1 MVILG
6 VVERSGIF
14 DSRRTK
20 ISKNKKGRTMT
31 EKSNN
36 QVTICGEIASNGVLA
51 YEKDG
56 EKFYEVSVKTK
67 QSEQPLPVIISQKL
81 FASVENCKGLKI
93 GIHGELHSYA
103 KRVAG
108 GRLRM
113 ILKVFANEIY
123 DGKDDVN
130 RFSVFGY
137 ICKPP
142 FLQKQENG
150 QVNVSVLLSVERDRN
165 ISDYVFFSVGEEL
178 VEKLETLVVSDVLI
192 ADGFLQAS
200 SYKEQLSAME
210 TCDKRK
216 CELVVTRVEK
226 RDEEL

>member
-1 MVILG
+1 
-6 VVERSGIF
+6 
-14 DSRRTK
+14 
-20 ISKNKKGRTMT
+20 MT

-36 QVTICGEIASNGVLA
+36 QVKICGEIVSDGVLV

-56 EKFYEVSVKTK
+56 EKFYEISVKTK
-67 QSEQPLPVIISQKL
+67 QSDLPLPVIISKKL

-93 GIHGELHSYA
+93 GVCGELHSYA

-113 ILKVFANEIY
+113 ILKVFVNEIY
-123 DGKDDVN
+123 DGKENAN

-150 QVNVSVLLSVERDRN
+150 QVNVSVLLSVERDCN
-165 ISDYVFFSVGEEL
+165 ISDYVFFTAGEEL
-178 VEKLETLVVSDVLI
+178 VEKLETLVVSDMLI
-192 ADGFLQAS
+192 ADGFLRAC
-200 SYKEQLSAME
+200 SYKEQISETE
-210 TCDKRK
+210 TCDKTK
-216 CELVVTRVEK
+216 CELVVASVK
-226 RDEEL
+226 KQNMQFLN

>member
-1 MVILG
+1 MVA
-6 VVERSGIF
+6 
-14 DSRRTK
+14 K
-20 ISKNKKGRTMT
+20 A
-31 EKSNN
+31 NN
-36 QVTICGEIASNGVLA
+36 QVTICGEIVSDGVLA

-56 EKFYEVSVKTK
+56 EKFYEIPVKTP
-67 QSEQPLPVIISQKL
+67 QSDLSLPVIIPQKL
-81 FASVENCKGLKI
+81 FASVENGKGLKI

-103 KRVAG
+103 KRVEG

-113 ILKVFANEIY
+113 ILKVFANELY
-123 DGKDDVN
+123 ESKDNVN

-142 FLQKQENG
+142 FWQKQENG

-192 ADGFLQAS
+192 ADGFLQAC
-200 SYKEQLSAME
+200 SYKEQLSEAE
-210 TCDKRK
+210 TCDKTK
-216 CELVVTRVEK
+216 CELVVTKVENCVN
-226 RDEEL
+226 ESFI